1 MMRKKVFVLGVD
13 GATLDLIEP
22 WAIQGRLPNFRKL
35 MKKGSFG
42 TCLST
47 IHPLTPQAW
56 ASFLTGKNP
65 GKHGLY
71 DFGVRKEG
79 TYDLRLT
86 TSEDR
91 KSPAIWNYLN
101 EYGLKAGI
109 LNIPLTY
116 PPEPLNGFM
125 ISGMHTPTLREG
137 VFPGSLFEEIIC
149 NFPDYKID
157 VMSHW
162 FNDYDVFL
170 EKLKRMSEV
179 RMKLAQ
185 SLYLKYRPELFCI
198 VLVAVDRVQH
208 ALWGQMDHP
217 TETHGR
223 KEWKYSQ
230 AVLQT
235 YQQVDEYL
243 GLVLNAIDDET
254 VLIVMSD
261 HGFGSLKKDV
271 YLNRFLVKKGFMKIK
286 PKKFR
291 KPFDMACPFAN
302 IDWSRT
308 KAYSHGLF
316 GNIFVNLKGREPQ
329 GIVCEGSDYEKVV
342 NSLINHLHTLKDNDE
357 GKKKIIS
364 NIYRRQELYHGPF
377 VQDAPDLL
385 VVMRDY
391 EYITRGG
398 YEFVGDSLFSP
409 PEINHSGNHRMNGIS
424 FFFGPRIKKDF
435 RFSDIQITDLLPTI
449 LAMMG
454 VKIPRDVDGRVV
466 EEIFER

>member
-1 MMRKKVFVLGVD
+1 MTIKKVFVLGVD

-22 WAIQGRLPNFRKL
+22 WSIQGRLPNFQKL
-35 MKKGSFG
+35 MREGSFG

-71 DFGVRKEG
+71 DFGVRRKGAYE
-79 TYDLRLT
+79 LRLT
-86 TSEDR
+86 TSKDR

-109 LNIPLTY
+109 VNIPLTY
-116 PPEPLNGFM
+116 PPDPLNGFM

-137 VFPGSLFEEIIC
+137 VFPESLFEEISSR
-149 NFPDYKID
+149 FPDYNID

-162 FNDYDVFL
+162 FNDYDIFL
-170 EKLKRMSEV
+170 EELNRMTEV
-179 RMKLAQ
+179 RMKLADY
-185 SLYLKYRPELFCI
+185 LYSKYRPDLFCM

-217 TETHGR
+217 AEDHK
-223 KEWKYSQ
+223 KEDWKYSQ
-230 AVLQT
+230 AVFKT
-235 YQQVDEYL
+235 YQQVDNYL
-243 GLVLNAIDDET
+243 GRILDALNDKTA
-254 VLIVMSD
+254 LIVMSD

-271 YLNRFLVKKGFMKIK
+271 YLNRFLIKKGFMKIK
-286 PKKFR
+286 HKKYR
-291 KPFDMACPFAN
+291 KPFDMAAPFAN
-302 IDWSRT
+302 IDWRRT

-329 GIVCEGSDYEKVV
+329 GIVGEGNDYEKVI
-342 NSLINHLHTLKDNDE
+342 NSLIDSLHGLKDPDV
-357 GKKKIIS
+357 GKKIVS
-364 NIYRRQELYHGPF
+364 NIYKRQELYHGPF
-377 VQDAPDLL
+377 LREAPDLL
-385 VVMRDY
+385 VVMRNY

-409 PEINHSGNHRMNGIS
+409 PGINHSGNHRMNGIS
-424 FFFGPRIKKDF
+424 FFFGPRIKKGF
-435 RFSDIQITDLLPTI
+435 RFPEIQITDLMPTI
-449 LAMMG
+449 LNMMG
-454 VKIPRDVDGRVV
+454 VPIPGDVDGRVV
-466 EEIFER
+466 EEIFES

>member
-1 MMRKKVFVLGVD
+1 MTIKRVFVLGVD

-22 WAIQGRLPNFRKL
+22 WSKQGKLPNFHRL
-35 MKKGSFG
+35 MQDGSFG

-79 TYDLRLT
+79 AYELRLT
-86 TSEDR
+86 TSKDR
-91 KSPAIWNYLN
+91 KCPAIWNYLN

-109 LNIPLTY
+109 VNVPLTY

-125 ISGMHTPTLREG
+125 VSGMHTPTLREG
-137 VFPGSLFEEIIC
+137 VFPEALFEEISGR
-149 NFPDYKID
+149 FPDYKID

-162 FNDYDVFL
+162 FNDYDIFL
-170 EKLKRMSEV
+170 GKLKRMTEV
-179 RMKLAQ
+179 RMKLAEY
-185 SLYLKYRPELFCI
+185 LYFKYRPDLFCI

-217 TETHGR
+217 TEGYR
-223 KEWKYSQ
+223 KTDWKYSQ
-230 AVLQT
+230 SVFET
-235 YQQVDEYL
+235 YLQVDGYL
-243 GLVLNAIDDET
+243 GRILNALDNET

-271 YLNRFLVKKGFMKIK
+271 YLNRFLIKKGFMKIK
-286 PKKFR
+286 QRKCR
-291 KPFDMACPFAN
+291 KPFDMGAPFAN

-329 GIVCEGSDYEKVV
+329 GIVCDGNDYEKIV
-342 NSLINHLHTLKDNDE
+342 NSLVDHLHGLKDPDE
-357 GKKKIIS
+357 GKKVVS
-364 NIYRRQELYHGPF
+364 NIYRRQALYHGPF
-377 VQDAPDLL
+377 VREAPDLL
-385 VVMRDY
+385 VVMQNY

-409 PEINHSGNHRMNGIS
+409 PGINHSGNHRMNGIS
-424 FFFGPRIKKDF
+424 FFFGPRIKKGF
-435 RFSDIQITDLLPTI
+435 RFSEIQITDLMPTI
-449 LAMMG
+449 LTLMG
-454 VKIPRDVDGRVV
+454 VPIPGDVDGRIV
-466 EEIFER
+466 EEIFE